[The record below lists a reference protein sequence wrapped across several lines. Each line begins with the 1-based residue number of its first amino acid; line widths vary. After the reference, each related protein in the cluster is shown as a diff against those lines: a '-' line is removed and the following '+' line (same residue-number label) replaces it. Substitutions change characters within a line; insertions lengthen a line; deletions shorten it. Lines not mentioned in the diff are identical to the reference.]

1 MANYLVLAAASTA
14 TSGLTEGM
22 KTAFT
27 NALKIVQ
34 SDVTDMIST
43 ALPVGL
49 AIMGLILAIRVGI
62 RFFKSV
68 AN

>member
-1 MANYLVLAAASTA
+1 MVNYMVLAAAGA

-34 SDVTDMIST
+34 GDVTDMIST

-49 AIMGLILAIRVGI
+49 AIMGLVLAIRIGI